1 MAIANLTLRFILE
14 LAGIAAFGIWG
25 LAASSS
31 PIVAVVAVAAA
42 IVVWALV
49 VAPKTRNGLS
59 QSQKDVVGTAILL
72 VAAVALAAAGN
83 PVAGVV
89 FGLVVVVNAAILARP
104 RPRRPRRLRP
114 DGSPGSTSLE
124 PTDKESDMQLAPGLH
139 RLGDGLVN
147 SYLVE
152 EGGAITIVD
161 AGMSGQ
167 YGDLERELAAMGRTK
182 ADIRAIVLTHGDTDH
197 VGFADRLRQELGIPV
212 YVHAADVAR
221 ARGEVKKPGSGW
233 GPMKP
238 GPFLGFMAYGL
249 RKGGLRTKAVTELTR
264 RRRRRDAGPAGI
276 AARHPAAGAHAGQRR
291 RARAVGRRA
300 VPGRRR

>member
-1 MAIANLTLRFILE
+1 
-14 LAGIAAFGIWG
+14 
-25 LAASSS
+25 
-31 PIVAVVAVAAA
+31 
-42 IVVWALV
+42 
-49 VAPKTRNGLS
+49 
-59 QSQKDVVGTAILL
+59 
-72 VAAVALAAAGN
+72 
-83 PVAGVV
+83 
-89 FGLVVVVNAAILARP
+89 
-104 RPRRPRRLRP
+104 
-114 DGSPGSTSLE
+114 
-124 PTDKESDMQLAPGLH
+124 MQLAPGLH

-167 YGDLERELAAMGRTK
+167 YGDLEHELAAMGRSK

-212 YVHAADVAR
+212 YVQAADVAR

-249 RKGGLRTKAVTELTR
+249 RKGGLRTKPVTELTPVEG
-264 RRRRRDAGPAGI
+264 DATLDLPGSPHLIPLPGHTPGSMAVHVPAVGALFLGDAMTTRSVLTGETGPRLAPFTLDPAAALASLKALDGLEAAWVLPGHGDAWTGGAGEALRQI
-276 AARHPAAGAHAGQRR
+276 REAAAKGPLPAAR
-291 RARAVGRRA
+291 VG
-300 VPGRRR
+300 